1 MKGKAPGE
9 VAAKGF
15 FRGTH
20 RLVDPR
26 ETILRVRPLLKIFG
40 ITRVADITGLDRL
53 GIPTVAVYRPNARL
67 LSVAQGKGLTRAA
80 AEASGLMEAIEHF
93 HAERADLPLRL
104 GTYKEMHGRYP
115 VVEIEELR
123 MPVNSVFHS
132 DLRQLWTT
140 GVDLLGEGE
149 VWLPFEC
156 VHLDGTFPSLPG
168 AGSFVQDS
176 NGLASGNQALEA
188 ISHALFELIERDA
201 HADFSGLN
209 KAGQDALA
217 VNPNTIDD
225 ADALRLLEACRAG
238 GLEVGLWHMPSRCGV
253 PAFSCVLAEKEGEWR
268 QVAAASGLG
277 AHTSPTIALL
287 RAITEAAQSRL
298 TMISGAR
305 DDIWRPKMAR
315 ASGAEALA
323 RTRARVGAAAAVD
336 FRTIVGPWH
345 DTFDE
350 EVAWLLGRIEA
361 CGCSR
366 VIAVDLTHPA
376 IGIPVFKLV
385 VPSLRKNLKH

>member
-1 MKGKAPGE
+1 MQRHITNEPVG
-9 VAAKGF
+9 KGF
-15 FRGTH
+15 VRGSH
-20 RLVDPR
+20 RQVDPQ
-26 ETILRVRPLLKIFG
+26 ETVLRVRPISPAFG
-40 ITRVADITGLDRL
+40 ITRVADLTGLDRL
-53 GIPTVAVYRPNARL
+53 GIPTFAVYRPNSRS

-104 GTYKEMHGRYP
+104 GTFKEMRGLHP
-115 VVEIEELR
+115 VVEVDELR

-140 GVDLLGEGE
+140 GVDLLCEGE

-176 NGLASGNQALEA
+176 NGLASGNHPLEA

-201 HADFSGLN
+201 HADFSDLDDSER
-209 KAGQDALA
+209 AGLA
-217 VNPNTIDD
+217 VDLSTIAD
-225 ADALRLLEACRAG
+225 ADASALIARCRDACVELG
-238 GLEVGLWHMPSRCGV
+238 VWYMPSRFGV

-268 QVAAASGLG
+268 QVAPALGMG
-277 AHTSPTIALL
+277 AHSSPGIAIL

-298 TMISGAR
+298 TVISGAR
-305 DDIWRPKMAR
+305 DDLWRPKV
-315 ASGAEALA
+315 ASTSRAEALA
-323 RTRARVGAAAAVD
+323 RTRAHIGAAAPVD

-350 EVAWLLGRIEA
+350 EVAWLLGRLEA

-366 VIAVDLTHPA
+366 VIAVDLTHPG

-385 VPSLRKNLKH
+385 VPGLRENLKH